1 MAHIPVMYE
10 ECLEGLNIRPDG
22 IYVDMTIGGFG
33 HGRGICEALSD
44 KGTYIGFD
52 LDEAALVRAEEKGS
66 GLKCRRI
73 LIHDNFHNFRSHL
86 DELGVDKVD
95 GILIDLGVSSFQ
107 IDEAERGFSFM
118 REGPLDMRMDR
129 SAAVSAYDV
138 VNGYSRE
145 ALTDIIKTYGEER
158 YAASIASGIVR
169 ARQTSPIA
177 TTTRLAEIVENSV
190 PAKYRRQSGKN
201 VSTRT
206 FQAVRIEV
214 NGELSGLRESL
225 SSMVDSLAAGGRMC
239 VMSFHSLED
248 RAVKEVFRE
257 KARGCTCPKD
267 FPVCVCGRVPEIKIL
282 TGSAKT
288 ASGEE
293 TKANPRSR
301 SAKLRI
307 CEKLEGKNDE
317 KS

>member
-1 MAHIPVMYE
+1 MAHIPVMYD
-10 ECLEGLNIRPDG
+10 ECLKGLNIRPDG
-22 IYVDMTIGGFG
+22 IYVDMTVGGFG
-33 HGRGICEALSD
+33 HGRGICEELSE

-52 LDEAALVRAEEKGS
+52 LDEQALVRAEEKAG
-66 GLKCRRI
+66 GLVCRRI
-73 LIHDNFHNFRSHL
+73 LIHDNYHNFRSHL
-86 DELGVDKVD
+86 DTLGVEKVD

-107 IDEAERGFSFM
+107 IDEADRGFSFM

-129 SAAVSAYDV
+129 TAAVSACDV
-138 VNGYSRE
+138 INGYSKE
-145 ALTDIIKTYGEER
+145 ALTDILRTYGEER

-169 ARQTSPIA
+169 AREHSPIK
-177 TTTRLAEIVENSV
+177 TTTELADIVEKSV

-225 SSMVDSLAAGGRMC
+225 ESMVDSLAAGGRMC

-248 RAVKEVFRE
+248 RTVKEVFRL
-257 KARGCTCPKD
+257 KAQGCTCPKD
-267 FPVCVCGRVPEIKIL
+267 FPVCVCGKVPEIKIL

-288 ASGEE
+288 ASREE
-293 TKANPRSR
+293 TQANPRSR

-307 CEKLEGKNDE
+307 CEKLEGKDDE
-317 KS
+317 EN